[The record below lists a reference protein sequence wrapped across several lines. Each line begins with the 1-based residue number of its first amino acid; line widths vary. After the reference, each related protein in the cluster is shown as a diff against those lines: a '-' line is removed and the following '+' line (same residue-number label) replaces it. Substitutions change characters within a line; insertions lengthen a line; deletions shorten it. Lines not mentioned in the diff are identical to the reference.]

1 MPVNPYL
8 GFSALTGQVSEYH
21 DIISVSSSSA
31 ILSTNNPATQGIK
44 TKKKKGSSY
53 KPRGGGGVGWFL
65 FFLKG
70 IGTSLLLIRSLR
82 WKSNFEELTAF
93 LPCFGVVLQHSSSS
107 PALGTLPT
115 QSTPP
120 RRRSR
125 TAASEHGKAHKTK
138 YLARSWERDG
148 KDAACREVFWEKD
161 RFLVRVEEVD
171 FLSMRWAAF
180 LSHPALIPI
189 VPSTLQMFVL
199 ARQVER
205 MGWFCFAPLGS
216 TTSFPSIPSAD
227 CVG

>member
-31 ILSTNNPATQGIK
+31 ILSTNNPATQGVK

-70 IGTSLLLIRSLR
+70 IGTLPSPFFALLAANLGFRRADDI
-82 WKSNFEELTAF
+82 FIF
-93 LPCFGVVLQHSSSS
+93 LLMQHSSSS
-107 PALGTLPT
+107 PALDTLPM
-115 QSTPP
+115 QSTRP

-125 TAASEHGKAHKTK
+125 IAASGHGKAQKNKTN
-138 YLARSWERDG
+138 LARIWEEGG
-148 KDAACREVFWEKD
+148 KEHGGGFVCKEVFREGV
-161 RFLVRVEEVD
+161 FLVRVEEAG
-171 FLSMRWAAF
+171 FLSTRFHRWPAC

-189 VPSTLQMFVL
+189 VPFYSKSF
-199 ARQVER
+199 R
-205 MGWFCFAPLGS
+205 PLCA
-216 TTSFPSIPSAD
+216 T
-227 CVG
+227 CRENLVGRALRLWG